1 MVIELSNK
9 ENNNINEN
17 IKINEV
23 NQNQTKELE
32 NDSTLVPNDA
42 NSTKDNEI
50 VHEEKQEK
58 FKTVLTLEQQ
68 KALQEEVKNLT
79 NDNKNLK
86 DKLLRT
92 HADYQNFRR
101 RIQDDLNKRSE
112 QGKFWL
118 LSDLIISLDQ
128 LFIINTNWNP
138 EDTKNLT
145 AITKF
150 FQTFQEDLEKI
161 GLKKIQSI
169 GKPLDL
175 KYHEVVKSPENSNN
189 DELIIVSEVQNGYIF
204 KNRVIRPAMVELG
217 ALEPEDKKS

>member
-1 MVIELSNK
+1 MSDK
-9 ENNNINEN
+9 ENNSIDEN
-17 IKINEV
+17 NKINEEK
-23 NQNQTKELE
+23 QNQTKELE
-32 NDSTLVPNDA
+32 NGSSEITNNGDSIDGDKIVQEEENKET
-42 NSTKDNEI
+42 EI
-50 VHEEKQEK
+50 VI
-58 FKTVLTLEQQ
+58 TLEQQ
-68 KALQEEVKNLT
+68 KLLQEEIKKLT
-79 NDNKNLK
+79 EDNQTLK

-128 LFIINTNWNP
+128 LFIVNANWNP
-138 EDTKNLT
+138 EDINNFD

-150 FQTFQEDLEKI
+150 FRSFQEDLEKI
-161 GLKKIQSI
+161 GFKKIESI

-175 KYHEVVKSPENSNN
+175 KYHEVVKSPENNSN
-189 DELIIVSEVQNGYIF
+189 DELIIISEVQNGYKF

-217 ALEPEDKKS
+217 VSKAEDKES

>member
-1 MVIELSNK
+1 MSNK
-9 ENNNINEN
+9 ENNDIDEN
-17 IKINEV
+17 IKINEEI
-23 NQNQTKELE
+23 QNQTKELE
-32 NDSTLVPNDA
+32 NDSSQVPDNA
-42 NSTKDNEI
+42 TSTKDNKI
-50 VHEEKQEK
+50 VQEEEQEE
-58 FKTVLTLEQQ
+58 FETVLTLEQQ
-68 KALQEEVKNLT
+68 KALQEEVSKLIT
-79 NDNKNLK
+79 DNKTLK

-138 EDTKNLT
+138 EDNKNFT

-161 GLKKIQSI
+161 GFKKIQSI

-175 KYHEVVKSPENSNN
+175 KYHEVVKSPENNSN
-189 DELIIVSEVQNGYIF
+189 DKLIIISEVQNGYTY
-204 KNRVIRPAMVELG
+204 KDRVIRPAMVELG
-217 ALEPEDKKS
+217 VLEPEDKKP